1 MDVIIAKSVGERI
14 RKQLEKQCIRLGSK
28 FGRQVVTASCGIAQ
42 YPVHSPSIKDV
53 IEMADQA
60 LYHAKAIGKNIVV
73 CYDEIGMT
81 REELEK
87 KQELD

>member
-1 MDVIIAKSVGERI
+1 
-14 RKQLEKQCIRLGSK
+14 KQLEKQCIRLGIK

-42 YPVHSPSIKDV
+42 YPAHSSNIKDV

-60 LYHAKAIGKNIVV
+60 LYHAKEIGKNIVV

-81 REELEK
+81 REELEM
-87 KQELD
+87 KQGSG